1 MMRFSEAEEQQRQV
15 KTSHLDASDAWR
27 LLENYINQS
36 AAAHSHRSTCQSSP
50 RASCVIRRTAF
61 RRVTS
66 QLTGESNGRRKQT
79 KKRYS
84 QAVKDGFAEEVMME
98 LKEEEGM
105 IGGWSNE
112 EVEGVIDVDVA
123 ANEEQEH
130 HRQNT
135 V

>member
-1 MMRFSEAEEQQRQV
+1 MEEG
-15 KTSHLDASDAWR
+15 
-27 LLENYINQS
+27 N
-36 AAAHSHRSTCQSSP
+36 
-50 RASCVIRRTAF
+50 
-61 RRVTS
+61 
-66 QLTGESNGRRKQT
+66 KQ